1 MNFFSIL
8 FRIFYLFCCFKL
20 TILLISEFLR
30 ILIENFSW
38 GEGILARIKCLKK
51 QGIDQLNQMLT
62 VLWDNHPLLHTVYLV
77 IKLLYLL
84 LTIVVYISIFMD
96 LMTHLF
102 H

>member
-20 TILLISEFLR
+20 TILLISGFLR

-38 GEGILARIKCLKK
+38 GEGILARIKSLKK
-51 QGIDQLNQMLT
+51 QGIDQLNQKLT
-62 VLWDNHPLLHTVYLV
+62 VLWDHHPLLHTVYLV
-77 IKLLYLL
+77 IRLLYLL
-84 LTIVVYISIFMD
+84 LTIVVYISILMD
-96 LMTHLF
+96 LMTLLF